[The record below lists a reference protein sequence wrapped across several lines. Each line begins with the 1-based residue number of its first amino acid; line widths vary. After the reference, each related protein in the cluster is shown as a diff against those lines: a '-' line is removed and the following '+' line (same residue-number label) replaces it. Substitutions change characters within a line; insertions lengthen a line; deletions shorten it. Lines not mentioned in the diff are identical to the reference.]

1 MIFHITQLF
10 WPSRP
15 ISYHRV
21 YPFVCFFL
29 VFFISHTWYS
39 SLTHLKSEYSSTSFA
54 CYGSHTKSITV
65 SYFYSLTCFA
75 LYNLSINESSFFFL
89 LTHLLLPSHQV
100 NICIPFLLTNMLS
113 PHTLSIIES
122 LLFFLFHLNH
132 ILWLPNPFWNNYPIS
147 LIPHLLHLSDLISNY
162 PIFNIT
168 HLLWPCMNCLL
179 ICISF
184 SASINSVKDCAGL
197 FGLQYIQ

>member
-29 VFFISHTWYS
+29 GFFISHTWYS
-39 SLTHLKSEYSSTSFA
+39 SLTHLKSEYSSTSIA

-113 PHTLSIIES
+113 PSHPVDNWIPSFLSISSQSYPMTPQPILEQLSYLSHPSPVTS
-122 LLFFLFHLNH
+122 L
-132 ILWLPNPFWNNYPIS
+132 W
-147 LIPHLLHLSDLISNY
+147 
-162 PIFNIT
+162 FN
-168 HLLWPCMNCLL
+168 
-179 ICISF
+179 F
-184 SASINSVKDCAGL
+184 
-197 FGLQYIQ
+197 